1 MILNAHVHNRIHFN
15 ASLSHYGTY
24 VTMESHIIKDSVIVI
39 VMGMDVTIL
48 LSS

>member
-24 VTMESHIIKDSVIVI
+24 VTMESHIIKDSVIVT
-39 VMGMDVTIL
+39 VMHVTIL